1 MLEFLLEFLVFS
13 TLKIYGIKEKMCP
26 IADWIRR
33 GLYLYKY
40 ICGSGG
46 GLTQKITRGI
56 IANGKWRLY
65 LYIYYI
71 CGSYR
76 GFTQKIWKSMC
87 NLRPYLLTKKDQSV
101 TDRHTEYKIKT
112 PKEKLH
118 NIADGTCGRER
129 QPGKK
134 SLQVDS
140 FLSHGWIQYVWNNI
154 YDEKSSTQV
163 QTWEWCHHKKLQRNG
178 FGHQQWAAHYM

>member
-13 TLKIYGIKEKMCP
+13 TLKIYGIKEKRCP

-46 GLTQKITRGI
+46 GLTQKIPREI

-65 LYIYYI
+65 LYTISVGVI
-71 CGSYR
+71 GASLR
-76 GFTQKIWKSMC
+76 KSEKV
-87 NLRPYLLTKKDQSV
+87 LLTATLS
-101 TDRHTEYKIKT
+101 TIKT

-140 FLSHGWIQYVWNNI
+140 FLSHG
-154 YDEKSSTQV
+154 
-163 QTWEWCHHKKLQRNG
+163 
-178 FGHQQWAAHYM
+178 